1 MREVRRGQNSRRGR
15 GGTRFASARGN
26 MASRRLLQVSPD
38 LPLDQRV
45 AQALKFQRRGDAR
58 KAMLILRE
66 LCFRE
71 ASNPRL
77 WTLYA
82 VQCWRMGRRHD
93 ACQALRQALWF
104 RERERD
110 EARARVVRALL
121 NAAETSD
128 EEFLRAA

>member
-1 MREVRRGQNSRRGR
+1 
-15 GGTRFASARGN
+15 
-26 MASRRLLQVSPD
+26 MASRRHLQATPH

-45 AQALKFQRRGDAR
+45 AQALKFQRRGDPR

-71 ASNPRL
+71 SSNARL

-82 VQCWRMGRRHD
+82 VQCWRMNRRQD

-110 EARARVVRALL
+110 DARARVLRSLL